1 MQGQPAGNPGAG
13 YTSPPGGGWVPS
25 AAPKLVKPQA
35 VMWAL
40 HLHKFTILFK
50 DRAWGLWWL
59 HRPGL
64 DCSVS
69 VSVTAWREPIYS
81 AVPPL
86 WEYNCNVAPGPAA
99 TCVLSIRLPLTGAEA
114 TKPKTTD
121 LPHLLRG
128 EETQPRSGLHWY
140 QLLSCHHAVQW
151 MPTRLHLALMAIFP
165 FTHYHASDCT
175 SLPFI
180 NRNLNCNKAI
190 TCDSATY
197 WLA

>member
-40 HLHKFTILFK
+40 HLHKCTILFK
-50 DRAWGLWWL
+50 DRAWGLLWL

-86 WEYNCNVAPGPAA
+86 WEYNCNVAPGRPPLEYPA
-99 TCVLSIRLPLTGAEA
+99 
-114 TKPKTTD
+114 TT
-121 LPHLLRG
+121 H
-128 EETQPRSGLHWY
+128 RSGGKWNKSGVWDFWILWWI
-140 QLLSCHHAVQW
+140 LRTFEDKDNSNFSCFDILGHSPSIAFLTKTCLFYIW
-151 MPTRLHLALMAIFP
+151 REDENLEKMRLG
-165 FTHYHASDCT
+165 
-175 SLPFI
+175 
-180 NRNLNCNKAI
+180 LNYTVSVLVPNADFCRP
-190 TCDSATY
+190 
-197 WLA
+197 LFL